1 MSNAS
6 TAAEPWPDFI
16 GSLTHELR
24 HEVSAVLHQVELL
37 RSDVLD
43 ELTQR
48 RSLAAIEANADNLMG
63 FIEDLSELGRIM
75 RGEVSTSCRRIDVDE
90 LIGGS
95 VHDRAR
101 QLDWHAPAGGPAD
114 VWSTY
119 TDPLIVDQIVTGVL
133 DQYYRDESDA
143 TAVLSAHAQRSNDRF
158 VDIVF
163 TSNHAGPF
171 DPVPLRTA
179 TLDDGLSMFVAHK
192 SAELVGGEFGMIGAS
207 RRGSY
212 LLRLPHAETRAAE
225 SALPD

>member
-6 TAAEPWPDFI
+6 TSAEPWPDFI

-37 RSDVLD
+37 RSNALD
-43 ELTQR
+43 EPTQR
-48 RSLAAIEANADNLMG
+48 RSLAAVEANAENLMG
-63 FIEDLSELGRIM
+63 FIDHLGELGRIM
-75 RGEVSTSCRRIDVDE
+75 RGDVSTSCRRIDVDE

-95 VHDRAR
+95 VRDRTR
-101 QLDWHAPAGGPAD
+101 HVDWHAPAKGAAD

-133 DQYYRDESDA
+133 DQYSRDEVDA
-143 TAVLSAHAQRSNDRF
+143 NAVVSAFAQRSGDRYID
-158 VDIVF
+158 VAF
-163 TSNHAGPF
+163 TSGRPGPF
-171 DPVPLRTA
+171 DPAPFRTA

-192 SAELVGGEFGMIGAS
+192 SAELVGGQFGMIGSS

-212 LLRLPHAETRAAE
+212 VLRLPHVETSPAA
-225 SALPD
+225 SAMPD

>member
-24 HEVSAVLHQVELL
+24 DEASAVLHQVELL
-37 RSDVLD
+37 RSNGLD

-48 RSLAAIEANADNLMG
+48 RSLAAIAANADNLMS

-75 RGEVSTSCRRIDVDE
+75 RGEVSTSCRQIELDE

-101 QLDWHAPAGGPAD
+101 LLDWHTPPGAAD
-114 VWSTY
+114 AWSTF

-133 DQYYRDESDA
+133 DRYYRNEVDA
-143 TAVLSAHAQRSNDRF
+143 NAVLCAHAHRSNEHYID
-158 VDIVF
+158 VVF
-163 TSNHAGPF
+163 DSDQSGLSEPAPF
-171 DPVPLRTA
+171 RTV

-192 SAELVGGEFGMIGAS
+192 SAELVGGELGLIGTS

-212 LLRLPHAETRAAE
+212 LLRLPQAETRAVA